1 MQRSCLFFDFDLTS
15 SPYLFMPCHGRTSS
29 VKSLAYNENGRTLA
43 VMESEKGP
51 FSHAA
56 EALGSMNILT
66 SGGIHFDSNVRSP

>member
-1 MQRSCLFFDFDLTS
+1 M
-15 SPYLFMPCHGRTSS
+15 
-29 VKSLAYNENGRTLA
+29 
-43 VMESEKGP
+43 MESEKGP